1 MSARRRA
8 TSRGL
13 DRLSSRP
20 VSSRP
25 VTFRPNSI
33 RDARRNR
40 TSRSDSRARDSLE
53 LPLLTR
59 PARRIRLYRK
69 THNRLHVHRAPRRRL
84 VKRLA
89 ARTALA
95 HGDDVAP
102 EALWHHLLLLL
113 FLLFY
118 LASRSRHTATHT
130 GRANDQRESTFVP
143 PYICTRSKDADAYAR
158 IGTGAT
164 NARSPQK
171 FARETRST
179 VPH

>member
-1 MSARRRA
+1 MSARRRE

-13 DRLSSRP
+13 DRPSSRP

-25 VTFRPNSI
+25 VTFRPDSI
-33 RDARRNR
+33 RD
-40 TSRSDSRARDSLE
+40 TSRSDRAGFTGSRY
-53 LPLLTR
+53 LLVPR
-59 PARRIRLYRK
+59 VVSDYRK
-69 THNRLHVHRAPRRRL
+69 THNRRVRAPRRRL

-118 LASRSRHTATHT
+118 LASRHTATHT